1 MSESTTEWIRR
12 LMGTSEPPPATDDAE
27 ASTEAEVKPP
37 PTMSELI
44 RARSRR
50 HVDLFGQ
57 PPAAAASTPAESTET
72 PAPTM
77 NELIR
82 QARRRVALFD
92 EPAAVDPKE

>member
-1 MSESTTEWIRR
+1 MSKSAADR
-12 LMGTSEPPPATDDAE
+12 LRARLGIPERSPATEGTE

-92 EPAAVDPKE
+92 EPAAVEPKE

>member
-1 MSESTTEWIRR
+1 M
-12 LMGTSEPPPATDDAE
+12 
-27 ASTEAEVKPP
+27 KPP

-50 HVDLFGQ
+50 DVDPFGQ
-57 PPAAAASTPAESTET
+57 PPAAAASSRESTET